1 MNRHVVTLIKLLV
14 VALLMWLV
22 FRTIPFE
29 DQLVRKA
36 DPTAKETIET
46 VDIVGSWKQTPLR
59 YRVVGDAVER
69 EIRLGPQQDGS
80 VIAIQPAFQ
89 TYWRN
94 LDPWL
99 FALGAACYFVTAL
112 IAGVRWWWLLR
123 VTGTDVSLWEAL
135 RFTWIGIFFN
145 TAMPGSTGGDV
156 VKALYI
162 MKRCPG
168 HRVQVMVS
176 VIVDRV
182 LGLGSLALLGAIVV
196 LFALDRFATI
206 AIGIWGVILGVGL
219 LGTVAFSKRLRSLVR
234 LNALLQRLPPR
245 LGHVLRLIDQAVF
258 AYRSHKWVI
267 VGSLL
272 TGVGNHIVSV
282 LGVYLLGEAIGV
294 GLPPLEYFVL
304 IPIIN
309 IVSAVP
315 LMPNGWG
322 IGEWLYGGLFAKYGA
337 VHLGGGAMAE
347 AAMSTRGVAL
357 SLLYRIHLTCW
368 SLLGGVVVL
377 LEKDRVT
384 KADLDRE
391 AAREDDDEDDDTPV
405 DPHGG
410 RG

>member
-168 HRVQVMVS
+168 HRGLFESRAAEKQDEQA
-176 VIVDRV
+176 DR
-182 LGLGSLALLGAIVV
+182 
-196 LFALDRFATI
+196 
-206 AIGIWGVILGVGL
+206 
-219 LGTVAFSKRLRSLVR
+219 
-234 LNALLQRLPPR
+234 P
-245 LGHVLRLIDQAVF
+245 LRL
-258 AYRSHKWVI
+258 
-267 VGSLL
+267 
-272 TGVGNHIVSV
+272 
-282 LGVYLLGEAIGV
+282 E
-294 GLPPLEYFVL
+294 
-304 IPIIN
+304 
-309 IVSAVP
+309 
-315 LMPNGWG
+315 
-322 IGEWLYGGLFAKYGA
+322 
-337 VHLGGGAMAE
+337 
-347 AAMSTRGVAL
+347 
-357 SLLYRIHLTCW
+357 
-368 SLLGGVVVL
+368 GGVRKQPVIA
-377 LEKDRVT
+377 ERDRKRT
-384 KADLDRE
+384 RHRIEGKKADFRRAQSVAPEIERAKNQRRECDRRE
-391 AAREDDDEDDDTPV
+391 EYNARPAIL
-405 DPHGG
+405 H
-410 RG
+410 RR